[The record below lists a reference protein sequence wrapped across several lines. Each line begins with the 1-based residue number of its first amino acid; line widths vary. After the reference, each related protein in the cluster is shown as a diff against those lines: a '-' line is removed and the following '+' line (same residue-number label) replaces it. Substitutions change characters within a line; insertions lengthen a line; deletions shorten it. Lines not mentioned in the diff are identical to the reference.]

1 MNIFKN
7 YIYQFSFQA
16 LSVILPIIT
25 TPYVS
30 RVLKPDG
37 VGQYSLATAT
47 ANYFVLFGILGLNN
61 YGSRQVAY
69 VRDNKEELHN
79 TFWEI
84 NILRT
89 CTMGGSILLYLIFT
103 FFCIARDNRTIYLIE
118 LITLAASVL
127 DISWLFVGLE
137 EFKKTVSRSIVF
149 KILGVI
155 CIFIFVNRKEDLWRY
170 VLILALSTFLGQV
183 VLWFQVPKSM
193 LRIRAN
199 TENLKGHFLRSIRL
213 WLPSVA
219 INVYSSLDKIMLG
232 YITNDFQVGLY
243 ENSQKLVKIAS
254 TVTTSLSTV
263 LVPRMSNLFK
273 RGQAEDFKNLASKA
287 TTLVA
292 FISVPICFGIIGIRE
307 TLVPWFFGPGYEK
320 ITDLLFISAWMV
332 ITLGWSS
339 IFGLQIL
346 VASNQEKKYTWAVSI
361 AAVINICLNLLLIKR
376 LQAAGAVVSSVIAEY
391 TGMLIM
397 LYFVRKYINLS
408 IMLKE
413 TAKYIVGGIVMS
425 SAIFCLGRCMNAS
438 MLTTI
443 LQICIG
449 VIIYMVM
456 MLILRDK
463 NLIEI
468 LGKIRKAI
476 SSTFDKSSKERMNP

>member
-1 MNIFKN
+1 
-7 YIYQFSFQA
+7 
-16 LSVILPIIT
+16 
-25 TPYVS
+25 
-30 RVLKPDG
+30 
-37 VGQYSLATAT
+37 
-47 ANYFVLFGILGLNN
+47 
-61 YGSRQVAY
+61 
-69 VRDNKEELHN
+69 
-79 TFWEI
+79 
-84 NILRT
+84 
-89 CTMGGSILLYLIFT
+89 
-103 FFCIARDNRTIYLIE
+103 
-118 LITLAASVL
+118 
-127 DISWLFVGLE
+127 
-137 EFKKTVSRSIVF
+137 
-149 KILGVI
+149 
-155 CIFIFVNRKEDLWRY
+155 
-170 VLILALSTFLGQV
+170 
-183 VLWFQVPKSM
+183 
-193 LRIRAN
+193 
-199 TENLKGHFLRSIRL
+199 
-213 WLPSVA
+213 
-219 INVYSSLDKIMLG
+219 
-232 YITNDFQVGLY
+232 
-243 ENSQKLVKIAS
+243 
-254 TVTTSLSTV
+254 
-263 LVPRMSNLFK
+263 MSNLFK